1 MNSTELAACPNC
13 GAPRPEAFCSKCG
26 QNDRDYAGAL
36 WRVVGDFAKEVLETD
51 GRTLA
56 TLRSLLL
63 RPGEL
68 AAEFSRNRRASYVS
82 PVRTYLFASIVFFG
96 VLAFNLDPTE
106 RRPGKQWVEL
116 TANGPEP
123 QVCETADVA
132 AFELWLPPSDRH
144 KVGEILGRT
153 GPGMRV
159 LHMRVLQSLLCWLM
173 DSVPEFPEV
182 SGPGP
187 LAAEQQ
193 PRPALVFGVRA
204 AVDILHDPLG
214 ALDSFVGNLAL
225 ATLVTLP
232 AYALLLK
239 LFFFGARRFY
249 TEHLVFAIYLH
260 AFTYLAYAVRWLLPD
275 APGDGAPAGA
285 GGWLGEAASWL
296 SFAIFCWSGIYA
308 FLAMRRYYGNGRFR
322 TACKWLALGVC
333 YLVLLIP
340 GLLLSLG
347 ATLFQL

>member
-26 QNDRDYAGAL
+26 QNDRCYAGSL
-36 WRVVGDFAKEVLETD
+36 WRVVGDVAKEVFETD

-68 AAEFSRNRRASYVS
+68 AIEFSRNRRASYVS

-96 VLAFNLDPTE
+96 VLALNFGPERPPTE
-106 RRPGKQWVEL
+106 KWGELAASGKMPR
-116 TANGPEP
+116 G
-123 QVCETADVA
+123 CETADVA
-132 AFELWLPPSDRH
+132 AFELWLPPADRH
-144 KVGEILGRT
+144 KVGEILARA
-153 GPGMRV
+153 GPGMGFVREW
-159 LHMRVLQSLLCWLM
+159 LCGLM
-173 DSVPEFPEV
+173 DLVAESPEV
-182 SGPGP
+182 SGPVP

-214 ALDSFVGNLAL
+214 ARDSFVGNLGL

-260 AFTYLAYAVRWLLPD
+260 VFTYLAYAVGLLLPD
-275 APGDGAPAGA
+275 APGDAAPAGA
-285 GGWLGEAASWL
+285 ERWLGEAASWL
-296 SFAIFCWSGIYA
+296 GFAIICWSGIYA